1 MFNVIFRFYTL
12 HCNVI
17 TFPFWTVE
25 AISGLFVRRKMLKF
39 LKYSLSILSVK
50 EIKSLNC
57 LLFFLNIC
65 DDPFAV
71 QKKSGQ
77 NFNFSVFS
85 FRTEVRF
92 GRFVS
97 AYYTWTNIYKYNSN
111 QSPTRCNNFSVYYP
125 DVYSQLNMFWAFS
138 RPSSGAQWLQWQP
151 LILPS
156 YRDDSRA
163 VFVVGPAGRPDH
175 SAAGRIMSI
184 KNSSDSTGNRT
195 RDLPTCSA
203 VPQPTAPPRAPLF
216 TSQYMNLNC
225 WCQIRQ
231 FNPSVSQSA
240 PGRGK
245 FSKTTTT
252 CIPVG

>member
-151 LILPS
+151 LT
-156 YRDDSRA
+156 
-163 VFVVGPAGRPDH
+163 VV
-175 SAAGRIMSI
+175 
-184 KNSSDSTGNRT
+184 
-195 RDLPTCSA
+195 LCS
-203 VPQPTAPPRAPLF
+203 
-216 TSQYMNLNC
+216 
-225 WCQIRQ
+225 W
-231 FNPSVSQSA
+231 
-240 PGRGK
+240 
-245 FSKTTTT
+245 
-252 CIPVG
+252 